1 MLRLLGAGLLAALFF
16 SSTFI
21 LNRAMSLEGGH
32 WVWSAALRYVWMTAF
47 LVVGPL
53 VIGRGRL
60 LLETLRLFRAYWRF
74 WLVAGT
80 IAFGV
85 FYAGV
90 TFAASFAPAWVVAT
104 TWQITVLASPLVLLA
119 YGRRVPLRGVV
130 FTALIFLGIVLVN
143 VGQVETADWSVVLW
157 GALPVLI
164 AAFAYPAGLQMVWE
178 ARAGGHTWLPH
189 IVAPVLG
196 DSFAR
201 VLLLTLGSLPFWLV
215 ALAVTQP
222 PPPTA
227 GQWVSTALV
236 ALLSGVIAT
245 SLFVY
250 ARHQARNAYEL
261 AAVDA
266 TQAGEVLFALVGEML
281 LLGGALP
288 DPLALIGIG
297 LTILG
302 LVLYL
307 LAQGKPRS
315 S

>member
-1 MLRLLGAGLLAALFF
+1 
-16 SSTFI
+16 
-21 LNRAMSLEGGH
+21 MSLEGGH

-47 LVVGPL
+47 LIVGPL
-53 VIGRGRL
+53 IIGRGRL
-60 LLETLRLFRAYWRF
+60 LVATLRLLRAYWRF

-80 IAFGV
+80 VGFGV

-90 TFAASFAPAWVVAT
+90 TFAASFAPGWVVAT

-130 FTALIFLGIVLVN
+130 FTVLIFLGIVFVN
-143 VGQVETADWSVVLW
+143 VGQVGAADWGVVLW
-157 GALPVLI
+157 GAAPVLV

-178 ARAGGHTWLPH
+178 ARAGGHARLPH
-189 IVAPVLG
+189 IVDPVLG

-201 VLLLTLGSLPFWLV
+201 VLLLTLGSLPFWLIV
-215 ALAVTQP
+215 ILLVQP
-222 PPPTA
+222 PPPTS

-236 ALLSGVIAT
+236 ALFSGVIAT

-250 ARHQARNAYEL
+250 ARHQARTAYEL

-266 TQAGEVLFALVGEML
+266 TQAGEVLFALVGEVL

-288 DPLALIGIG
+288 DLFAVVGIA

-307 LAQGKPRS
+307 LAQGKR
-315 S
+315 

>member
-1 MLRLLGAGLLAALFF
+1 MFRLLGAGLLAALFF

-32 WVWSAALRYVWMTAF
+32 WVWSAALRYLWMTAF
-47 LVVGPL
+47 LVIGPL

-60 LLETLRLFRAYWRF
+60 LRDALRLFRHYWRF

-80 IAFGV
+80 IGFGV

-130 FTALIFLGIVLVN
+130 FTLLIFLGIVLVN
-143 VGQVETADWSVVLW
+143 VGQVEAADWSVVLM
-157 GALPVLI
+157 GGLPVMI
-164 AAFAYPAGLQMVWE
+164 AAFAYPIGLQMVWE
-178 ARAGGHTWLPH
+178 ARAGGHAQIPY
-189 IVAPVLG
+189 IVDPVLS

-201 VLLLTLGSLPFWLV
+201 VLLLTLGSLPFWLITII
-215 ALAVTQP
+215 VTQP

-227 GQWVSTALV
+227 DQWASTALV

-250 ARHQARNAYEL
+250 ARHLARNAYEL

-266 TQAGEVLFALVGEML
+266 TQAGEVLFALVGEVL
-281 LLGGALP
+281 LLGGAVP
-288 DPLALIGIG
+288 DSFALIGIG
-297 LTILG
+297 LTMLG

-307 LAQGKPRS
+307 LAQGKK
-315 S
+315 

>member
-1 MLRLLGAGLLAALFF
+1 MSRLLGAGLLAALFF

-21 LNRAMSLEGGH
+21 LNRAMSLDGGH
-32 WVWSAALRYVWMTAF
+32 WVWSASLRYLWMTAF
-47 LVVGPL
+47 LVAGPIL
-53 VIGRGRL
+53 IGRGQL
-60 LLETLRLFRAYWRF
+60 LLDALRLFRRHWRF

-80 IAFGV
+80 IGFGV

-90 TFAASFAPAWVVAT
+90 TFAASFAPGWVVAT
-104 TWQITVLASPLVLLA
+104 TWQFTVLASPLVLLL
-119 YGRRVPLRGVV
+119 YGRRVPRRGVF
-130 FTALIFLGIVLVN
+130 FTLLIFIGIVLVN
-143 VGQVETADWSVVLW
+143 VAEISQANWRDVLLG
-157 GALPVLI
+157 GAPVLI

-178 ARAGGHTWLPH
+178 ARAGGHARIPY
-189 IVAPVLG
+189 IADPVLG

-201 VLLLTLGSLPFWLV
+201 VLLLTLGSLPFWLITI
-215 ALAVTQP
+215 AVTRP
-222 PPPTA
+222 AAPSA
-227 GQWVSTALV
+227 DQWISTALV

-266 TQAGEVLFALVGEML
+266 TQSAEVIFALAGEIL
-281 LLGGALP
+281 LLGAILP
-288 DPLALIGIG
+288 GPLSVVGMA

-307 LAQGKPRS
+307 LAQGRR
-315 S
+315 

>member
-1 MLRLLGAGLLAALFF
+1 MFRLLSTGLLAALFF

-47 LVVGPL
+47 LIVGPL
-53 VIGRGRL
+53 IIGRGRL
-60 LLETLRLFRAYWRF
+60 LVATLRLLRAYWRF

-80 IAFGV
+80 VGFGV

-90 TFAASFAPAWVVAT
+90 TFAASFAPGWVVAT

-130 FTALIFLGIVLVN
+130 FTVLIFLGIVFVN
-143 VGQVETADWSVVLW
+143 VGQVGAADWGVVLW
-157 GALPVLI
+157 GAAPVLV

-178 ARAGGHTWLPH
+178 ARAGGHARLPH
-189 IVAPVLG
+189 IVDPVLG

-201 VLLLTLGSLPFWLV
+201 VLLLTLGSLPFWLIV
-215 ALAVTQP
+215 ILLVQP
-222 PPPTA
+222 PPPTS

-236 ALLSGVIAT
+236 ALFSGVIAT

-250 ARHQARNAYEL
+250 ARHQARTAYEL

-266 TQAGEVLFALVGEML
+266 TQAGEVLFALVGEVL

-288 DPLALIGIG
+288 DLFAVVGIA

-307 LAQGKPRS
+307 LAQGKR
-315 S
+315 

>member
-1 MLRLLGAGLLAALFF
+1 MFRLLSTGLLAALFF

-47 LVVGPL
+47 LIVGPL
-53 VIGRGRL
+53 IIGRGRL
-60 LLETLRLFRAYWRF
+60 LVATLRLLRAYWRF

-80 IAFGV
+80 VGFGV

-90 TFAASFAPAWVVAT
+90 TFAASFAPGWVVAT

-130 FTALIFLGIVLVN
+130 FTVLIFLGIVFVN
-143 VGQVETADWSVVLW
+143 VGQVGAADWGVVLW
-157 GALPVLI
+157 GAAPVLV

-178 ARAGGHTWLPH
+178 ARAGGHARLPH
-189 IVAPVLG
+189 IVDPVLG

-201 VLLLTLGSLPFWLV
+201 VLLLTLGSLPFWLIV
-215 ALAVTQP
+215 ILLVQP
-222 PPPTA
+222 PPPTS

-250 ARHQARNAYEL
+250 ARHQARTAYEL

-266 TQAGEVLFALVGEML
+266 TQAGEVLFALVGEVL

-288 DPLALIGIG
+288 DLFAVVGIA

-307 LAQGKPRS
+307 LAQGKR
-315 S
+315 

>member
-1 MLRLLGAGLLAALFF
+1 MVRLLGAGLLAALFF

-32 WVWSAALRYVWMTAF
+32 WVWSAALRYLWMTAF
-47 LVVGPL
+47 LVIGPL
-53 VIGRGRL
+53 VIGRARL
-60 LLETLRLFRAYWRF
+60 LRDALRLFRRHWRF

-80 IAFGV
+80 IGFGV

-90 TFAASFAPAWVVAT
+90 TFAASFAPGWVVAT

-130 FTALIFLGIVLVN
+130 FTLLIFLGIVLVN
-143 VGQVETADWSVVLW
+143 VGQVEAADWSVVLM
-157 GALPVLI
+157 GGLPVMI
-164 AAFAYPAGLQMVWE
+164 AAFAYPIGLQMVWE
-178 ARAGGHTWLPH
+178 ARAGGHAQIPY
-189 IVAPVLG
+189 IVDPVLS

-201 VLLLTLGSLPFWLV
+201 VLLLTLGSLPFWLITII
-215 ALAVTQP
+215 VTQP

-227 GQWVSTALV
+227 DQWASTALV

-250 ARHQARNAYEL
+250 ARHLARNAYEL

-266 TQAGEVLFALVGEML
+266 TQAGEVLFALVGEVL
-281 LLGGALP
+281 LLGGAVP
-288 DPLALIGIG
+288 DSFALIGIG
-297 LTILG
+297 LTMLG

-307 LAQGKPRS
+307 LAQGKK
-315 S
+315 

>member
-1 MLRLLGAGLLAALFF
+1 
-16 SSTFI
+16 
-21 LNRAMSLEGGH
+21 MSLEGGH

-47 LVVGPL
+47 LIVGPL
-53 VIGRGRL
+53 IIGRGRL
-60 LLETLRLFRAYWRF
+60 LVATLRLLRAYWRF

-80 IAFGV
+80 VGFGV

-90 TFAASFAPAWVVAT
+90 TFAASFAPGWVVAT

-130 FTALIFLGIVLVN
+130 FTVLIFLGIVFVN
-143 VGQVETADWSVVLW
+143 VGQVGAADWGVVLW
-157 GALPVLI
+157 GAAPVLV

-178 ARAGGHTWLPH
+178 ARAGGHARLPH
-189 IVAPVLG
+189 IVDPVLG

-201 VLLLTLGSLPFWLV
+201 VLLLTLGSLPFWLIV
-215 ALAVTQP
+215 ILLVQP
-222 PPPTA
+222 PPPTS

-250 ARHQARNAYEL
+250 ARHQARTAYEL

-266 TQAGEVLFALVGEML
+266 TQAGEVLFALVGEVL

-288 DPLALIGIG
+288 DLFAVVGIA

-307 LAQGKPRS
+307 LAQGKR
-315 S
+315 

>member
-1 MLRLLGAGLLAALFF
+1 MFRLLGAGLLAALFF

-32 WVWSAALRYVWMTAF
+32 WVWSAALRYLWMTAF
-47 LVVGPL
+47 LVIGPL

-60 LLETLRLFRAYWRF
+60 LRDALRLFRHYWRF

-80 IAFGV
+80 IGFGV

-130 FTALIFLGIVLVN
+130 FTLLIFLGIVLVN
-143 VGQVETADWSVVLW
+143 VGQVEAADWSVVLM
-157 GALPVLI
+157 GGLPVMI
-164 AAFAYPAGLQMVWE
+164 AAFAYPIGLQMVWE
-178 ARAGGHTWLPH
+178 ARAGGHAQIPY
-189 IVAPVLG
+189 IVDPVLS

-201 VLLLTLGSLPFWLV
+201 VLLLTLGSLPFWLITII
-215 ALAVTQP
+215 VTQP

-227 GQWVSTALV
+227 DQWASTALV

-250 ARHQARNAYEL
+250 ARHLARNAYEL

-266 TQAGEVLFALVGEML
+266 TQAGEVLFALVGEVL
-281 LLGGALP
+281 LLGGAVP
-288 DPLALIGIG
+288 DPFALIGIG
-297 LTILG
+297 LTMLG

-307 LAQGKPRS
+307 LAQGKQ
-315 S
+315 